1 MAAQQAPDFTLDHI
15 LGHPVSLSNYRRRP
29 VVVTFGGRDS
39 SEQIRQIAR
48 TIRGRYGDEELPMLS
63 VLDLRGVPK
72 LLHSLVRNRLQ
83 HGYEEAVQEATTGM
97 RALGRP
103 VPQDKSSAIVL
114 LPDWDGAVTQRFGLS
129 GVDRQAV
136 AVLIDG
142 DGGIR
147 GYGRGAQAGEQIL
160 ALVDEHRGE

>member
-15 LGHPVSLSNYRRRP
+15 LGHPVSLSDYRGRP

-39 SEQIRQIAR
+39 SEQVRQIAR
-48 TIRGRYGDEELPMLS
+48 TIRGRFGDEELPMLS

-72 LLHSLVRNRLQ
+72 LLHGLVRNRLQ
-83 HGYEEAVQEATTGM
+83 HGYEQAVQEATAGM

-103 VPQDKSSAIVL
+103 VPPDISSAIVM

-147 GYGRGAQAGEQIL
+147 GYGRGAQGGEQIL
-160 ALVDEHRGE
+160 ALVDERPAE